1 MLINHM
7 EAVVEVLVAMVA
19 LMIIL
24 VMQAVMEAMVS
35 VALTYIIHQWIL
47 LDFIYIHKLEDR
59 F

>member
-7 EAVVEVLVAMVA
+7 EAVVEVLVAMVS

-24 VMQAVMEAMVS
+24 LMQAATEAMVS
-35 VALTYIIHQWIL
+35 VVLTYIIHRWIL
-47 LDFIYIHKLEDR
+47 LGFIYVHKLEDR